1 MVILDPHL
9 VQDLFLLI
17 IKIRHFLNCF
27 IGILLCLFSRY
38 LLNFLHIVLV
48 QISVNSLL
56 DPHSLVISRD
66 INNVVDLLKVLSE
79 LYQLLGVFNI
89 VGIDLKVHFWDVR
102 DVLKLVSFLRVFW
115 SVVHVYNNSLIKF
128 DFGLESLSVVFGH
141 LLLLE
146 FYQVHIS
153 VVFVTSMWLID
164 EVLGWCEVFDR
175 NVLFH
180 FVVVEK
186 FLMVICQLLDLRVI
200 LTIG

>member
-27 IGILLCLFSRY
+27 VGILLCLFSRY

-89 VGIDLKVHFWDVR
+89 VWIDLKVHF
-102 DVLKLVSFLRVFW
+102 
-115 SVVHVYNNSLIKF
+115 
-128 DFGLESLSVVFGH
+128 
-141 LLLLE
+141 
-146 FYQVHIS
+146 
-153 VVFVTSMWLID
+153 
-164 EVLGWCEVFDR
+164 
-175 NVLFH
+175 
-180 FVVVEK
+180 
-186 FLMVICQLLDLRVI
+186 
-200 LTIG
+200 